1 MFFGLR
7 KLIAVGCLLLLCI
20 QAGGLG
26 WMKMYTHYQIKQS
39 IRETIASG
47 SQLNLGETFEFSISQ
62 GAISDSEFNWEEE
75 GDEFLYKGIWYDV
88 ISMRIE
94 QQHCIMQ
101 AVKDGD
107 DTQLAATWNNLH
119 QHSTSS
125 SPLHNGT
132 LAKFFAAYEPLIT
145 QIESVSL
152 PVITL
157 SHRKQHS
164 FQISNL
170 PASTPD
176 EPPCLLY
183 YFM

>member
-26 WMKMYTHYQIKQS
+26 WMKMYTHFQIKQS

-119 QHSTSS
+119 QHTTSS

-132 LAKFFAAYEPLIT
+132 LAKFFAAYEP
-145 QIESVSL
+145 QVSQL
-152 PVITL
+152 ETISPPVITL
-157 SHRKQHS
+157 SHLKQHS
-164 FQISNL
+164 FQIPKL
-170 PASTPD
+170 PATPLD

-183 YFM
+183 YFI